1 MVLLVQL
8 IQIVQ
13 LIQKGE
19 FLMDIILSSKIP
31 IFEQIVQKIKMYI
44 DSSILKEDEK
54 LPSVREL
61 ALSLSINPNTV
72 AKAYAILEEE
82 GYIYSLIKKGYFV
95 SKKTSDDSYLK
106 AKEKFENDLSEALRF
121 LSFSEIMNIIEE
133 KKKEV
138 K

>member
-1 MVLLVQL
+1 MN
-8 IQIVQ
+8 
-13 LIQKGE
+13 
-19 FLMDIILSSKIP
+19 IILSSKIP

-44 DSSILKEDEK
+44 DSSILKEYEK

-72 AKAYAILEEE
+72 AKAYGILEEE
-82 GYIYSLIKKGYFV
+82 GYIYSLTKKGYFV
-95 SKKTSDDSYLK
+95 SKKPNDDAYLK
-106 AKEKFENDLSEALRF
+106 AKEKFENDLSEALKF
-121 LSFSEIMNIIEE
+121 LSLNDVMNIIEE